1 MMTGWETCSIDF
13 SNAFVQAKLKEP
25 IWIHLPRG
33 FRTAGPAKTCLRL
46 IRSQYGI
53 SEAPRLWYEHLLKAL
68 LDIGLKQCQH
78 DQCLFYKT
86 NLLIVLYVDDAGIA
100 APEAKYIDEFISS
113 LETKGFTLTKEGTFS
128 EFLGIKFTENKD
140 AGTITLT
147 QKGLIKKIIS
157 ATNMENCNP
166 NWTPAATTALGMD
179 PDGEL
184 MTEEWSY
191 PSIVGML
198 LYLSTN
204 TRPDIAFAVSQ
215 VARFSY
221 SPKQSHASA
230 VKQIVRY
237 LSRTWDKGTIVKPT
251 NTLQLDCYVDADF
264 AGLYKCDPDASPTSA
279 KSRLGFIISLGGV
292 PLVWRSQL
300 QSEMSLSTL
309 ESEYSSLSQAMHT
322 LLLIRSL
329 LMEVVPAIGLQKAL
343 VATIHARVF
352 EDNNGAYL
360 LATNQRITR
369 RTKYY
374 LVKWHFFWNAVRNG
388 EVTVL
393 KVDTLRQGADYLTKG
408 LAREA
413 FERIRKINQGW

>member
-1 MMTGWETCSIDF
+1 MESEIKSLEEHGTWVEVPISDAKAKILPLTWVLRRKRTPDGEIKKLKARLCVRGDLQEGVFDTFAPVVSWTSVRIFLVLTMMTGWETCSIDF

-33 FRTAGPAKTCLRL
+33 FRTAGPAKTCLHL

-53 SEAPRLWYEHLLKAL
+53 SEAPQLWYEHLLKAL

-78 DQCLFYKT
+78 DQCLFYKM

-128 EFLGIKFTENKD
+128 KFLGIKFTENKD

-147 QKGLIKKIIS
+147 QRGLIKKIIS
-157 ATNMENCNP
+157 TTNMENCNP

-179 PDGEL
+179 PDGKL

-198 LYLSTN
+198 LYLLMN

-237 LSRTWDKGTIVKPT
+237 LSHTWDKGTIVKPT
-251 NTLQLDCYVDADF
+251 NTLQVDCYVNADF
-264 AGLYKCDPDASPTSA
+264 AGLYKCDPDARQPYKRQVSPRLYYFSWQSTSCVA
-279 KSRLGFIISLGGV
+279 LTASVRN
-292 PLVWRSQL
+292 
-300 QSEMSLSTL
+300 
-309 ESEYSSLSQAMHT
+309 LSQY
-322 LLLIRSL
+322 S
-329 LMEVVPAIGLQKAL
+329 
-343 VATIHARVF
+343 
-352 EDNNGAYL
+352 
-360 LATNQRITR
+360 
-369 RTKYY
+369 
-374 LVKWHFFWNAVRNG
+374 
-388 EVTVL
+388 
-393 KVDTLRQGADYLTKG
+393 
-408 LAREA
+408 
-413 FERIRKINQGW
+413 